1 MMSERALVE
10 AIFDVVLK
18 GTDADIEARQN
29 AVWSACQT
37 LIADCLRG
45 ADEFT
50 RERLLQRL
58 VPELRESVDHLSEL
72 LTPLALSQDPGET
85 LRCPVDPSIDLPNP
99 APGTN
104 GPPVKAKRRNSRAVK
119 FPIQLRINITPR
131 MNDSLQRISRRL
143 LLAEGVIGR
152 IALMQYLAQQDP
164 QYREE

>member
-1 MMSERALVE
+1 
-10 AIFDVVLK
+10 
-18 GTDADIEARQN
+18 
-29 AVWSACQT
+29 
-37 LIADCLRG
+37 
-45 ADEFT
+45 
-50 RERLLQRL
+50 
-58 VPELRESVDHLSEL
+58 VD
-72 LTPLALSQDPGET
+72 TAT
-85 LRCPVDPSIDLPNP
+85 DLPNP

-104 GPPVKAKRRNSRAVK
+104 GPPVKVKRRNSRAVK

>member
-1 MMSERALVE
+1 M
-10 AIFDVVLK
+10 
-18 GTDADIEARQN
+18 
-29 AVWSACQT
+29 
-37 LIADCLRG
+37 
-45 ADEFT
+45 
-50 RERLLQRL
+50 
-58 VPELRESVDHLSEL
+58 
-72 LTPLALSQDPGET
+72 
-85 LRCPVDPSIDLPNP
+85 DPSIDLPNP
-99 APGTN
+99 AQGTN